1 LAFVCSIGNI
11 PLAAVLWASGISFS
25 GVIAFVFA
33 DLIII
38 PIVSAYRKYYGAR
51 FAAQLTALMFGTMV
65 LAALAIDGIFSLAG
79 LVPEHRPSVASIAER
94 PVTWNYTAFL
104 DIAFTFLFVALIA
117 LTLRRGTKD
126 PVCGMT
132 VGREGP
138 TSSYAGR
145 TFTFCGNHCKHTFD
159 ADPGAYA

>member
-1 LAFVCSIGNI
+1 
-11 PLAAVLWASGISFS
+11 
-25 GVIAFVFA
+25 VIAFIFA

-38 PIVSAYRKYYGAR
+38 PIVIAYRKYYGAR
-51 FAAQLTALMFGTMV
+51 FAALLTGLMFGTMV

-79 LVPEHRPSVASIAER
+79 LVPDHRPSVASISER
-94 PVTWNYTAFL
+94 AVTWNYTAFL
-104 DIAFTFLFVALIA
+104 DIAFGVLFVALIA
-117 LTLRRGTKD
+117 VTVRRGTTD

-159 ADPGAYA
+159 ASPEAYT